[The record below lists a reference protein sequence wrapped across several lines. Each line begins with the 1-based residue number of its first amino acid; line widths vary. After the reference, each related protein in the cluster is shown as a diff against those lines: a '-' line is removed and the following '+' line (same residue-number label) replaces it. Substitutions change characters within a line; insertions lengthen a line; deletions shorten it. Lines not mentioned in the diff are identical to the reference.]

1 MARHPSAVG
10 RGSGT
15 RKDGSGSYTHSTASA
30 SALFKDTGE
39 YDQYGM
45 PRKAKPYE
53 IGAAVERESGRSGNK
68 IQPVTGADGLSATMG
83 SYRTVRKGSA
93 KTY

>member
-39 YDQYGM
+39 
-45 PRKAKPYE
+45 
-53 IGAAVERESGRSGNK
+53 
-68 IQPVTGADGLSATMG
+68 
-83 SYRTVRKGSA
+83 
-93 KTY
+93 